1 MTGWTYLAVL
11 AACVIGTLPLEFALR
26 ARVYRRWT
34 GALLSILPIAA
45 VFLTWDYFATAG
57 GWWWFDANHLVGLW
71 FAGMPLEEWLFFL
84 VIPVCGL
91 LTIEG
96 VRHVRPGW
104 GRAADAAARPPIWQY
119 RRPSSRAAEES
130 TDSAVADERASEVA
144 P

>member
-11 AACVIGTLPLEFALR
+11 LACVIGTLPLEFVLR

-34 GALLSILPIAA
+34 GAVLAIVPVAAAFLL
-45 VFLTWDYFATAG
+45 WDFFATRA
-57 GWWWFDANHLVGLW
+57 GWWWFDESHLIGVW
-71 FAGMPLEEWLFFL
+71 AAGMPVEEWLFFL

-96 VRHVRPGW
+96 VRHVRPDW
-104 GRAADAAARPPIWQY
+104 GRAADAAARPPIWRS
-119 RRPSSRAAEES
+119 RRDTDDRAAP
-130 TDSAVADERASEVA
+130 TGPTADERATEVA

>member
-34 GALLSILPIAA
+34 GALLAVLPISAM
-45 VFLTWDYFATAG
+45 FLTWDYFATAG
-57 GWWWFDANHLVGLW
+57 GWWWFDENHLVGLW
-71 FAGMPLEEWLFFL
+71 LAGMPLEEWLFFL

-96 VRHVRPGW
+96 VRHVRPDW
-104 GRAADAAARPPIWQY
+104 GRAADAAGRPPIWS
-119 RRPSSRAAEES
+119 RPPS
-130 TDSAVADERASEVA
+130 TVA
-144 P
+144 PSQDVEASR